1 MREDGRTENYS
12 YDAAEQLTGANYG
25 DTTSEGFNYDAM
37 GNLSTRTNV
46 AGGLDSF
53 SVNNLNQYTAVNG
66 NATSFDAKGN
76 LLANSY
82 LLSSNSY
89 AYDAQNRLTGATR
102 GTNSATFVYDGRN
115 RCVQRT
121 INGNTTT
128 YVYDNWDLIAEYSG
142 TTPIAE
148 YIHGSEADEMLARVT
163 AIGTVYYSGDA
174 LNSTAILTDSS
185 GNVVER
191 YRYTAFGQP
200 SIFDTNSTLL
210 TSSSYGNRFAFQG
223 REWFAELNLT
233 DHRNRYY
240 SPELNRWLNRDSIA
254 EDGGVNLYEYV
265 ENNPLNLT
273 DHYGLYYDIVVGV
286 PPPSSPYCLAACV
299 VNGPDHGTSPNPAKL
314 KSCVA
319 KFKAEFRRII
329 ATKGV
334 GAGSQGAC
342 QLLDACYLL
351 YGPSGPLY

>member
-1 MREDGRTENYS
+1 MPT
-12 YDAAEQLTGANYG
+12 YG
-25 DTTSEGFNYDAM
+25 DSTT
-37 GNLSTRTNV
+37 LSASHRKTHVKGSCRH
-46 AGGLDSF
+46 GLD
-53 SVNNLNQYTAVNG
+53 Q
-66 NATSFDAKGN
+66 TSRRHRFCSISAPDSRHCDYKT
-76 LLANSY
+76 
-82 LLSSNSY
+82 LSC
-89 AYDAQNRLTGATR
+89 R
-102 GTNSATFVYDGRN
+102 SA
-115 RCVQRT
+115 
-121 INGNTTT
+121 
-128 YVYDNWDLIAEYSG
+128 
-142 TTPIAE
+142 
-148 YIHGSEADEMLARVT
+148 
-163 AIGTVYYSGDA
+163 
-174 LNSTAILTDSS
+174 
-185 GNVVER
+185 
-191 YRYTAFGQP
+191 
-200 SIFDTNSTLL
+200 
-210 TSSSYGNRFAFQG
+210 
-223 REWFAELNLT
+223 
-233 DHRNRYY
+233 
-240 SPELNRWLNRDSIA
+240 WLNRDSIA

>member
-1 MREDGRTENYS
+1 MVVTQSCLPYPITFVSEGLIVIHWVAVLGEAGFVHSSRLVH
-12 YDAAEQLTGANYG
+12 DAA
-25 DTTSEGFNYDAM
+25 
-37 GNLSTRTNV
+37 
-46 AGGLDSF
+46 
-53 SVNNLNQYTAVNG
+53 
-66 NATSFDAKGN
+66 ATK
-76 LLANSY
+76 LW
-82 LLSSNSY
+82 
-89 AYDAQNRLTGATR
+89 Q
-102 GTNSATFVYDGRN
+102 
-115 RCVQRT
+115 
-121 INGNTTT
+121 
-128 YVYDNWDLIAEYSG
+128 
-142 TTPIAE
+142 
-148 YIHGSEADEMLARVT
+148 
-163 AIGTVYYSGDA
+163 
-174 LNSTAILTDSS
+174 
-185 GNVVER
+185 
-191 YRYTAFGQP
+191 
-200 SIFDTNSTLL
+200 DTNSTLL

>member
-1 MREDGRTENYS
+1 MTNFKCYLLSEPHKPTIAPAVPKENKRWDGFS
-12 YDAAEQLTGANYG
+12 P
-25 DTTSEGFNYDAM
+25 
-37 GNLSTRTNV
+37 TNV
-46 AGGLDSF
+46 VGGLDSF
-53 SVNNLNQYTAVNG
+53 SVNNLNQYTVVNG
-66 NATSFDAKGN
+66 NVPNYG
-76 LLANSY
+76 
-82 LLSSNSY
+82 
-89 AYDAQNRLTGATR
+89 
-102 GTNSATFVYDGRN
+102 
-115 RCVQRT
+115 
-121 INGNTTT
+121 
-128 YVYDNWDLIAEYSG
+128 
-142 TTPIAE
+142 
-148 YIHGSEADEMLARVT
+148 
-163 AIGTVYYSGDA
+163 GDA
-174 LNSTAILTDSS
+174 ILPALPHNIRVRGFNRNPLGRRSRRGRVRSFITPSS
-185 GNVVER
+185 RRCGYKTV
-191 YRYTAFGQP
+191 A
-200 SIFDTNSTLL
+200 
-210 TSSSYGNRFAFQG
+210 G
-223 REWFAELNLT
+223 RSA
-233 DHRNRYY
+233 
-240 SPELNRWLNRDSIA
+240 WLNRDSIA